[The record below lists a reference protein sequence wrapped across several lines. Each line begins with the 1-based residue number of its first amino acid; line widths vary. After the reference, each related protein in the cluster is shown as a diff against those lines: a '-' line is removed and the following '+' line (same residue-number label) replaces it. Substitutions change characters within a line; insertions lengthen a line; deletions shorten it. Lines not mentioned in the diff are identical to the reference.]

1 VLCNSL
7 MQRNQ
12 HTILTVGRLFNR
24 TTKVKSLEEN
34 VASGQ
39 VQLEQN
45 ELDQLQTVIEAA
57 EVQGDRYPQGFGQQ
71 LYADTPALE

>member
-1 VLCNSL
+1 
-7 MQRNQ
+7 M
-12 HTILTVGRLFNR
+12 
-24 TTKVKSLEEN
+24 EEN
-34 VASGQ
+34 VASGR

-57 EVQGDRYPQGFGQQ
+57 EVQGDRYPQAFGQQ